1 MPWNKMSPE
10 EQTMVLDDALASPEP
25 SARQLAWK
33 VTDAG
38 RIYISEITA
47 YRILKRE
54 GLIKQAETVGSEWF

>member
-1 MPWNKMSPE
+1 M
-10 EQTMVLDDALASPEP
+10 LADALASPELA
-25 SARQLAWK
+25 ARQLAWK

-54 GLIKQAETVGSEWF
+54 GLIKQAETVGFEWF